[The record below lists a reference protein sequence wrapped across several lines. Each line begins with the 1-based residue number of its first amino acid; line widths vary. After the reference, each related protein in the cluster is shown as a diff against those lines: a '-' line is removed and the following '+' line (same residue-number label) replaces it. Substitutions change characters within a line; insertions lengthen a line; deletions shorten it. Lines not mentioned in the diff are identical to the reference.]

1 MIVRTAALVCIG
13 LWLTLA
19 SALAGDAPA
28 QSARSAAE
36 TMDIL
41 MWNREPVGGPFVL
54 TDHAGKPRTDRDFRG
69 MLMLVYFGFTYCPD
83 VCPTDLMAIGQALER
98 LGPDADAVQPVFITL
113 DPERDT
119 AEHLAEYVPL
129 FHPRLLGLTG
139 SLDAIGT
146 AADAYKVYFAK
157 VTNGKNTDD
166 YTVDHTAYIYL
177 MDRDGKYLGFF
188 PPGTSAERMVEI
200 IRPRLAM
207 PQR

>member
-1 MIVRTAALVCIG
+1 MLRFACWLG
-13 LWLTLA
+13 LGL
-19 SALAGDAPA
+19 ALAPA
-28 QSARSAAE
+28 CAGAAAARSAAE

-41 MWNREPVGGPFVL
+41 MWNKEPVGGPFVL

-157 VTNGKNTDD
+157 VTTGKNADD

>member
-1 MIVRTAALVCIG
+1 MLRFACWLG
-13 LWLTLA
+13 LGL
-19 SALAGDAPA
+19 ALAPA
-28 QSARSAAE
+28 CAGAAAARSAAE

>member
-1 MIVRTAALVCIG
+1 MLRFACWLG
-13 LWLTLA
+13 LGL
-19 SALAGDAPA
+19 ALAPA
-28 QSARSAAE
+28 CAGAAAARSAAE

-157 VTNGKNTDD
+157 VANGKNADD

>member
-1 MIVRTAALVCIG
+1 MLRFACWLSLG
-13 LWLTLA
+13 L
-19 SALAGDAPA
+19 ALAPA
-28 QSARSAAE
+28 CAGAAAAGSAAE

-157 VTNGKNTDD
+157 VANGKNADD

-200 IRPRLAM
+200 IRPRLVM

>member
-1 MIVRTAALVCIG
+1 MRPAGAWLCVM
-13 LWLTLA
+13 LTLA
-19 SALAGDAPA
+19 CAGGA
-28 QSARSAAE
+28 QARSAAE

-41 MWNREPVGGPFVL
+41 MWNREPVGGPFEL
-54 TDHAGKPRTDRDFRG
+54 LDHTGTPRSDRDFRG
-69 MLMLVYFGFTYCPD
+69 RLMLIYFGFTYCPD
-83 VCPTDLMAIGQALER
+83 ICPTDLMAIGQALDQ

-119 AEHLAEYVPL
+119 TEHLAEFVPV

-146 AADAYKVYFAK
+146 VAEAYRVYFAK
-157 VTNGKNTDD
+157 IPVGKDGGD
-166 YTVDHTAYIYL
+166 YTIDHTSFIYL

-200 IRPRLAM
+200 IRPRLA
-207 PQR
+207 PPSR

>member
-1 MIVRTAALVCIG
+1 MRRAGAWLYVMLALAC
-13 LWLTLA
+13 A
-19 SALAGDAPA
+19 SAA
-28 QSARSAAE
+28 QARSAAE

-41 MWNREPVGGPFVL
+41 MWNREPVGGPFEL
-54 TDHAGKPRTDRDFRG
+54 IDQTGKPRSDRDFRG
-69 MLMLVYFGFTYCPD
+69 RLMLVYFGFTYCPD
-83 VCPTDLMAIGQALER
+83 VCPTDLMAIGQALEQ

-157 VTNGKNTDD
+157 IPIGKEAGD
-166 YTVDHTAYIYL
+166 YTVDHTSFIYL

-200 IRPRLAM
+200 IRPRLAA
-207 PQR
+207 PSR